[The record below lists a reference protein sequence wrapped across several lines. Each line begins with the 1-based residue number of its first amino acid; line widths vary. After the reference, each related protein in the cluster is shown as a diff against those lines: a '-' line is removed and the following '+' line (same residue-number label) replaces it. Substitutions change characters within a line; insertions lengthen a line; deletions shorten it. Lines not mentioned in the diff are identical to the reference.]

1 MKANTSLAE
10 IRQIHMQM
18 KTTNK
23 YLKKLSLPF
32 LVAAVLSGSLA
43 ARETA
48 AESDPLCRYLDSCQ
62 EKIAHCWLNESLD
75 KYKIPPHF
83 RLYAKGVVT
92 FSIDSKGR
100 ACRIRIKHSSK
111 ESLVVAA
118 RLRYGAR
125 GDALLA
131 ALDKSMLE
139 AVTNSCPLPGLPKLF
154 ESHPRYAAVFDPQR
168 FQPLKLFIDD
178 DIPVRQGLSTGKLVV
193 N

>member
-1 MKANTSLAE
+1 MNTS
-10 IRQIHMQM
+10 
-18 KTTNK
+18 NK
-23 YLKKLSLPF
+23 ILNKLSLAV
-32 LVAAVLSGSLA
+32 LISAVLSGSMA
-43 ARETA
+43 TRESA

-62 EKIAHCWLNESLD
+62 EKIADSWLNESLD

-83 RLYAKGVVT
+83 RRYAKGVVT
-92 FSIDSKGR
+92 FNIDSKGKVSR
-100 ACRIRIKHSSK
+100 VRIKHSSK

-168 FQPLKLFIDD
+168 FQPMKLFIDD
-178 DIPVRQGLSTGKLVV
+178 DIPVRQGLSTGKLVI